1 MAYLE
6 MYAGTVALNAKEDYS
21 TSARAMGALTMKADA
36 LSVSACWGVDFPEG
50 MLKSLASAVKIE
62 PGEALVTRFV
72 RWKSKEAR
80 DAGWAQM
87 MKTPDLQAAA
97 ILVPFDRTR
106 VYYGGFEE
114 LDG

>member
-6 MYAGTVALNAKEDYS
+6 MYAGAVAIDAKNAYS
-21 TSARAMGALTMKADA
+21 TYAKAMGALTMKAGA
-36 LSVSACWGVDFPEG
+36 LYVSACWGVDFREG

-80 DAGWAQM
+80 DAGW
-87 MKTPDLQAAA
+87 P
-97 ILVPFDRTR
+97 R
-106 VYYGGFEE
+106 
-114 LDG
+114 